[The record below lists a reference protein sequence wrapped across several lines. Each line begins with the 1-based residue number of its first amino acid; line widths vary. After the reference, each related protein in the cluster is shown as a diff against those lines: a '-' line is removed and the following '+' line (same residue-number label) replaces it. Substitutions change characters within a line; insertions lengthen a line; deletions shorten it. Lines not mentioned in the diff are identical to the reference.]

1 MTPTT
6 SGEMHNDEFTPAWTK
21 DISFQLGKALSPA
34 DDICRVG
41 ESGVLTLDS
50 DTKKTAD
57 CTPVAASSQRARFQ
71 AAGFDS
77 GHASWGNA
85 SNTYAV
91 SASVAYWIGM
101 DRVHV
106 FEHDQWIPMVHLM
119 LQNGETPVREEQQ
132 EESQG
137 LGGCLALIGWLDID
151 GAPIATGELQGA
163 TNTGPYPR
171 PR

>member
-1 MTPTT
+1 MELTTKLKTKRQHWRNPAPMTPTT

-91 SASVAYWIGM
+91 SASVAYWIGYM
-101 DRVHV
+101 CSSMTKGY
-106 FEHDQWIPMVHLM
+106 QWYILCFKTERH
-119 LQNGETPVREEQQ
+119 QCEKNSRR
-132 EESQG
+132 SRRG
-137 LGGCLALIGWLDID
+137 LEGAWL
-151 GAPIATGELQGA
+151 
-163 TNTGPYPR
+163 
-171 PR
+171 